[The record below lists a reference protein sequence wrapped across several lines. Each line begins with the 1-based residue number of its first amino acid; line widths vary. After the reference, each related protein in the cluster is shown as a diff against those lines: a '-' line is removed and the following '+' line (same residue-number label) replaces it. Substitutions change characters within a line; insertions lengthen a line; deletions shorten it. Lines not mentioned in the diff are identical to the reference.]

1 MKRIHF
7 VAVAAVIAIIAA
19 PVFAIEDSLDEADEL
34 HTDERYEQALEVLDD
49 AQNEARNDRQR
60 SEVGWRR
67 ARTTLAMVDSDLAS
81 GAIDD
86 SEAIERLE
94 QGEEY
99 AAEATDDN
107 PRLAE
112 AWFWQAANMGRRGQV
127 RGVLNSLFMA
137 SDVRDLAF
145 EAIELDEDL
154 TEPYFLLGVMYRELP
169 GGIISFGDDQ
179 KAVSLARLAV
189 DRHEEDRETGD
200 AEDVYYNYYIELAHN
215 LWERDWN
222 ERRRNRRHS
231 GIRDDYREADTNLD
245 RAFNYEGDVNL
256 ESSSDRDEALEILG
270 WVIDEIE
277 GMRSPSQGQRDE
289 LAEARELWD
298 DWN

>member
-1 MKRIHF
+1 MTRIHF
-7 VAVAAVIAIIAA
+7 VAVAAVIAIMAS

-34 HTDERYEQALEVLDD
+34 HTDERYEQALEVLED
-49 AQNEARNDRQR
+49 AQREAGNDRQR
-60 SEVGWRR
+60 AEVGWRR
-67 ARTTLAMVDSDLAS
+67 ARTTLAMVDRDRAS

-189 DRHEEDRETGD
+189 DRHEEDRDRGD

-231 GIRDDYREADTNLD
+231 GIRDDYRDADTNLD
-245 RAFNYEGDVNL
+245 RAFNYEGNVNL
-256 ESSSDRDEALEILG
+256 ESMSDRDEALEVLG

>member
-1 MKRIHF
+1 MKRLHL
-7 VAVAAVIAIIAA
+7 VAMATIMAICTI
-19 PVFAIEDSLDEADEL
+19 PVFAIEESLEQADDL
-34 HTDERYEQALEVLDD
+34 HTEERYEQAMEVLET
-49 AQNEARNDRQR
+49 AQREARTDRQR
-60 SEVGWRR
+60 AEVGWRR
-67 ARTTLAMVDSDLAS
+67 ARTTLSMVDRDLAA
-81 GAIDD
+81 GTAED

-99 AAEATDDN
+99 AADATENN

-145 EAIELDEDL
+145 EAIALDEDL

-189 DRHEEDRETGD
+189 ERHEEDRSSGD
-200 AEDVYYNYYIELAHN
+200 AEEVYYNHYIELAHN
-215 LWERDWN
+215 LWERNWN
-222 ERRRNRRHS
+222 ERRRNRRQS
-231 GIRDDYREADTNLD
+231 GIRDDYRDAESNLD
-245 RAFNYEGDVNL
+245 RAFNYEGTVNL
-256 ESSSDRDEALEILG
+256 ESMSDREEALEILG
-270 WVIDEIE
+270 WVIDDIE
-277 GMRSPSQGQRDE
+277 AMDSPSQGQRDD
-289 LAEARELWD
+289 LAEARELREE
-298 DWN
+298 WN